1 MRILLVEQ
9 SRVGLKIMTA
19 MLVELGHDVLAF
31 HDGGEALKQLTHD
44 SDIDVLMTSLET
56 PTVDGLQLC
65 WEARTLERPDRP
77 IYVIAMS
84 SSRDRDQLSK
94 ALDSG
99 ADDFITKPPV
109 VRELSARLRSA
120 SRMLAA
126 QTRLLYLAS
135 HDPLSDLFNRRAFF
149 DRAGNAL
156 VKASETS
163 TDLAVLMIDI
173 DHFKQVN
180 DTFGHDVGD
189 SVIAVVAGQ
198 IRKVGEL
205 GGRMGGEEFAL
216 VLENTPQDAAARRA
230 EELRRDL
237 AGHEFTGLPAQLD
250 VSVSI
255 GVAGLRP
262 GDALSDVLKRADLA
276 LYQAK
281 RSGRNCVVVSSLVN
295 SLPPE
300 ARALAI
306 AGDRKTTASAA

>member
-1 MRILLVEQ
+1 
-9 SRVGLKIMTA
+9 MTA
-19 MLVELGHDVLAF
+19 MLVELGHEVLAYR
-31 HDGGEALKQLTHD
+31 DGGEALRQLLHD
-44 SDIDVLMTSLET
+44 PDIDVLMTSLET

-99 ADDFITKPPV
+99 ADDFIAKPPA

-120 SRMLAA
+120 SRMLTA
-126 QTRLLYLAS
+126 QTKLLYLAS

-149 DRAGNAL
+149 ERAGSAL
-156 VKASETS
+156 SRANETS
-163 TDLAVLMIDI
+163 ADLAVLMIDI

-189 SVIAVVAGQ
+189 RVIAAVAGQ

-205 GGRMGGEEFAL
+205 GGRMGGEEFAV
-216 VLENTPQDAAARRA
+216 VLENTSQDAAARRA
-230 EELRRDL
+230 DELRRDL
-237 AGHEFTGLPAQLD
+237 AGGDFDGFPPQLR

-255 GVAGLRP
+255 GVAGMRP
-262 GDALSDVLKRADLA
+262 GDTLSDVLKRADLA

-281 RSGRNCVVVSSLVN
+281 RSGRNCVVVSSPGG
-295 SLPPE
+295 SQPAD
-300 ARALAI
+300 ARALAR